1 MKSKYLQVNRKQ
13 KSHLWNVL
21 LAHWDFVQSNTLQGP
36 NYPIWSLT
44 ENDAFTTKSARL
56 HSRVKSQDWSIAM
69 FIGKS
74 YIPLKL
80 NIFVWKLWNKWVQTD
95 GKPKI
100 CFILLASKC
109 YCCCQGNDD
118 SDNHLFAYGEL
129 ATYLWNHA
137 SSIFGLGDLKGLD
150 WKQKCIKWW
159 NCIRGTSQFNIMAN
173 CVPIFICWEIWC
185 YRNKRKYDDIAL
197 SPQSILHKCI
207 IWPKDMNFIINPKKV
222 SSFFDVFNS
231 LSTFYP

>member
-1 MKSKYLQVNRKQ
+1 MADRK
-13 KSHLWNVL
+13 
-21 LAHWDFVQSNTLQGP
+21 
-36 NYPIWSLT
+36 
-44 ENDAFTTKSARL
+44 
-56 HSRVKSQDWSIAM
+56 
-69 FIGKS
+69 
-74 YIPLKL
+74 
-80 NIFVWKLWNKWVQTD
+80 
-95 GKPKI
+95 

-207 IWPKDMNFIINPKKV
+207 IWLRDMNFIINPKKV
-222 SSFFDVFNS
+222 SSFFDFLTLSQPFILKLPIKIKHSILVQWNHPTFGHKLNIDGAARGNPGNFWAVRIIRDCTGDLLTTFSEHLGVQKQFCRS
-231 LSTFYP
+231 LRSST